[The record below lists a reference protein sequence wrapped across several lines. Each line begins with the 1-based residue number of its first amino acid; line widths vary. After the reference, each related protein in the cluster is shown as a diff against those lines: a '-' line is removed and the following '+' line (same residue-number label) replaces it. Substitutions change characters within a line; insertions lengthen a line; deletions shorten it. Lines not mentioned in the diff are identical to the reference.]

1 MLSAV
6 LPEYSFDDLIEA
18 IEDNNI
24 ELLEKILN
32 RNKILI
38 NQKDDV
44 RV

>member
-6 LPEYSFDDLIEA
+6 LPEYSFDDLIKA

-24 ELLEKILN
+24 KLLEKILN
-32 RNKILI
+32 RNKNLI
-38 NQKDDV
+38 NQKDNV